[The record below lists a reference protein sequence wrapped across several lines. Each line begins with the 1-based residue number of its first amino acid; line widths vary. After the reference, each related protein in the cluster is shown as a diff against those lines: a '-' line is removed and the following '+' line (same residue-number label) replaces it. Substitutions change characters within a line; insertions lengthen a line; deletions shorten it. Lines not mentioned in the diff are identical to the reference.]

1 MHGIYGQVN
10 VESYFFVVL
19 CSNVLL
25 KDGGLWQVSNGVP
38 GCAEAR
44 FLGCDWGVLHVVLS
58 KVD

>member
-1 MHGIYGQVN
+1 M
-10 VESYFFVVL
+10 L